1 MLPFKRA
8 VMRRARPSA
17 VLAVIAVSAM
27 TSVVGCAGA
36 QSSAATAGSAAVPHA
51 SHGTTAAASVQA
63 TSHAI
68 GSVVGTIRLSDW
80 NGVIGDAQGVG
91 FTVIDDIVDPNTDA
105 DESTL
110 QTYGAAGNVL
120 TTLPI
125 GSFTGDCGAADI
137 VNKAGRL
144 IITMLAASTPAQ
156 GINPGTSS
164 LTMTA
169 RNASTGAIVWTA
181 TLVNGSAQGSFSPC
195 PPGATRELQGFE
207 PTLDGQWGVIEIP
220 GTSNSDAVDLTTGKL
235 YPRSDLEGVLG
246 NDIVTG
252 SGSTGD
258 NMPASL
264 TVTTPGSWPQ
274 LGTAAGSGADGG
286 NPQLDGDDR
295 EGGEFGPG
303 NFAVTGYA
311 SDGGSGNGPSAVST
325 PDGNY
330 LVTMHSDGNGAVD
343 ERGYALPS
351 LRQLWSSP
359 VPQYYS
365 DIIVAASD
373 SAVLIMRPGDVS
385 GTSATLLALDPQTGK
400 TDWTTSIGSGT
411 TVCDMTSAQVLV
423 KAGDQLAVLSAATGK
438 QLSYVQDPYQDQG
451 GAECPDVIGTGL
463 AGIADNGSQIV
474 QVLTP

>member
-1 MLPFKRA
+1 MLPFKRP
-8 VMRRARPSA
+8 VMRRARPSSWLGII
-17 VLAVIAVSAM
+17 VVSAM
-27 TSVVGCAGA
+27 TSAVGCAGS
-36 QSSAATAGSAAVPHA
+36 QSSPVAPGSAAITPA
-51 SHGTTAAASVQA
+51 SHGTTATAGAKAAP
-63 TSHAI
+63 HAI
-68 GSVVGTIRLSDW
+68 GSVVGTIGLSDW

-91 FTVIDDIVDPNTDA
+91 FTVIDDIVNPNTDA

-120 TTLPI
+120 TTLSA

-144 IITMLAASTPAQ
+144 LITMLATSTPAQ
-156 GINPGTSS
+156 GVNPGTSS

-169 RNASTGAIVWTA
+169 RNASTGATVWTA
-181 TLVNGSAQGSFSPC
+181 TLVNGQAQGALSPC
-195 PPGATRELQGFE
+195 PPGATRELYGFE
-207 PTLDGQWGVIEIP
+207 STLDGQWGVIEIP

-246 NDIVTG
+246 NDVVTG

-258 NMPASL
+258 NMPTSL
-264 TVTTPGSWPQ
+264 TVTAPGSWPQ
-274 LGTAAGSGADGG
+274 LGAAAGSGADGG
-286 NPQLDGDDR
+286 NPQLSGDVR
-295 EGGEFGPG
+295 EGDEFSPS

-325 PDGNY
+325 PDGSY
-330 LVTMHSDGNGAVD
+330 LVTLHSDGNGAAD

-365 DIIVAASD
+365 DVIAAASD

-400 TDWTTSIGSGT
+400 TEWTTKIDSG

-423 KAGDQLAVLSAATGK
+423 KVGDQLAVLSATTGK
-438 QLSYVQDPYQDQG
+438 QLSYGQDPYVDQG
-451 GAECPDVIGTGL
+451 GAECPDLIGTGS
-463 AGIADNGSQIV
+463 AGIADDGSQIV